1 MLLSR
6 VNIADSA
13 GFVKN
18 QPGHWKIQQVSN
30 TWTHYSASQGY
41 ILSDIKRLVLD
52 VLKPHNPS
60 IIEISQKLADLKGVS
75 GVNCTLDEVDQ
86 ETESI
91 KITMEGHAID
101 YESVK
106 SAIRSFGAVIHSV
119 DNVVAGK
126 KLVDEVRTPQD

>member
-1 MLLSR
+1 MQ
-6 VNIADSA
+6 
-13 GFVKN
+13 K
-18 QPGHWKIQQVSN
+18 W
-30 TWTHYSASQGY
+30 QGA

-60 IIEISQKLADLKGVS
+60 IIDVCNKLADLKGIS

-101 YESVK
+101 FEAVQSTIIEV
-106 SAIRSFGAVIHSV
+106 GAVIHSV
-119 DNVVAGK
+119 DNVVSGK
-126 KLVDEVRTPQD
+126 KLVDEVKTPQD

>member
-1 MLLSR
+1 M
-6 VNIADSA
+6 
-13 GFVKN
+13 
-18 QPGHWKIQQVSN
+18 
-30 TWTHYSASQGY
+30 
-41 ILSDIKRLVLD
+41 SDIKRVVLD

-60 IIEISQKLADLKGVS
+60 IIEMTRKLADLKGVS

-86 ETESI
+86 ETESV

-101 YESVK
+101 IEAVK
-106 SAIRSFGAVIHSV
+106 AAITGFGAVIHSV